1 MANRE
6 NEKQQFPHKCM
17 RDHIGF
23 ADVGWGDN
31 KTNKTAKLTLRIR
44 DIRSG
49 YSKFVIFFI
58 YDCTKILVYLFEK
71 KRQ

>member
-1 MANRE
+1 
-6 NEKQQFPHKCM
+6 M
-17 RDHIGF
+17 RDRIGF

-49 YSKFVIFFI
+49 YLKFVFS
-58 YDCTKILVYLFEK
+58 L
-71 KRQ
+71 